1 MLLKINVLSIV
12 VWQKPPCF
20 PNSPFFFS
28 CPFPLFCPFHLQIL
42 IQILSSVQRKQPFIA
57 GIYLK
62 LNTTKAFS
70 GNIPLTM
77 QEKCQAA
84 LKNTIHYTLRERRA
98 EGQTLSAFF
107 FFFLYPSHIYFIRCI
122 LHRFHSGRIALRP
135 DTHSRT
141 QTYTHATG
149 PQMSTGACSN
159 SVFFFFFPL
168 SEFLFFLIHPRRI
181 TNTSSH
187 T

>member
-107 FFFLYPSHIYFIRCI
+107 FFFSLSKSY
-122 LHRFHSGRIALRP
+122 LFHQVYSPQVSQWQDSLAPR
-135 DTHSRT
+135 HSL
-141 QTYTHATG
+141 TYT
-149 PQMSTGACSN
+149 N
-159 SVFFFFFPL
+159 V
-168 SEFLFFLIHPRRI
+168 
-181 TNTSSH
+181 H
-187 T
+187 TRDRTPDVHWCMQ